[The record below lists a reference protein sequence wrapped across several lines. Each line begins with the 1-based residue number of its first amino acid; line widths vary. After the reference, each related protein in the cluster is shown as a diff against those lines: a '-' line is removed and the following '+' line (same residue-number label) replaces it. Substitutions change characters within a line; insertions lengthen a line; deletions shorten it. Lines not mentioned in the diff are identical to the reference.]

1 METPDQTNEKNNQ
14 KYNGHIWGGLVLL
27 AVGGVLL
34 MRQFDFPFPYWF
46 FTWPMILIAIGIFS
60 GFKHGFRG
68 PGWIIMIGVGGI
80 FLSGYIVPELNLRN
94 YALPLVILAA
104 GLMMIFR
111 PRKWRECNGEDF
123 RNRWHM
129 KREARR
135 NRFNQKFNSGYNNP
149 NYPGAP
155 TNTDYATSGFT
166 VVPDP
171 NTTTNSNTGTN
182 TNWTEES
189 REDYIDSV
197 AVFGSIRKVVVSK
210 NFKGGEATSFFGGT
224 ELFLNQADING
235 TVVLELT
242 QVFGGAKL
250 IVPPT
255 WNIKSEVTAVF
266 GGVDDKRMV
275 QSNMIDP
282 NKVLILKGTSVFG
295 GLEIHNY

>member
-80 FLSGYIVPELNLRN
+80 FLSGYIVPE
-94 YALPLVILAA
+94 
-104 GLMMIFR
+104 G
-111 PRKWRECNGEDF
+111 K
-123 RNRWHM
+123 
-129 KREARR
+129 RR

-155 TNTDYATSGFT
+155 TNTDYTTSGFT

>member
-1 METPDQTNEKNNQ
+1 METPDQTDEKKIP
-14 KYNGHIWGGLVLL
+14 KYNGHIWGGLILL
-27 AVGGVLL
+27 AIGGVLL
-34 MRQFDFPFPYWF
+34 LRQFDFPFPDWF

-68 PGWIIMIGVGGI
+68 PGWLIMIGIGSI
-80 FLSGYIVPELNLRN
+80 FLSGFIVPELNLRH
-94 YALPLVILAA
+94 YAIPIIILAA

-111 PRKWRECNGEDF
+111 PKKWRECNGEDF
-123 RNRWHM
+123 RFRMRH
-129 KREARR
+129 
-135 NRFNQKFNSGYNNP
+135 FNERLTKDYNQPNNP
-149 NYPGAP
+149 TGSANS
-155 TNTDYATSGFT
+155 DYSTSGFT

-171 NTTTNSNTGTN
+171 NDTSKANTGTN
-182 TNWTEES
+182 TNWDDVS
-189 REDYIDSV
+189 KEDYIDSV

-224 ELFLNQADING
+224 ELYLNQSDING

-275 QSNMIDP
+275 QSNMVDP